1 MQTSIKWLK
10 DYVDF
15 EQSPE
20 QIADML
26 TMAGVPVENVVTL
39 GKGIEKVVTGKIM
52 EITKHPNA
60 DKLVICQ
67 LNVGGEE
74 NIQIVTGAQN
84 VRVGQIVPVCLVG
97 AKLPSGITIKKGKL
111 RGELSLGMLCSAS
124 ELNLDMSMLTAEQKE
139 GIYILPEDTPLGQDI
154 KETLGL
160 NDTLL

>member
-20 QIADML
+20 QIAYML

-39 GKGIEKVVTGKIM
+39 GEGIEKVVTGKIM

-60 DKLVICQ
+60 DKLVVCQ

-84 VRVGQIVPVCLVG
+84 VRVGQTVPVCLVG
-97 AKLPSGITIKKGKL
+97 A
-111 RGELSLGMLCSAS
+111 
-124 ELNLDMSMLTAEQKE
+124 
-139 GIYILPEDTPLGQDI
+139 
-154 KETLGL
+154 
-160 NDTLL
+160 